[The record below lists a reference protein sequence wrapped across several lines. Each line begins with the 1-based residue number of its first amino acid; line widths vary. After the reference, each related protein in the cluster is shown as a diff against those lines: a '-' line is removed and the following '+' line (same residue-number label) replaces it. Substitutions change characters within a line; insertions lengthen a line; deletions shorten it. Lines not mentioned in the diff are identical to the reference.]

1 MAYVEDYLLSLIY
14 QLNVQKN
21 ETKRHIFLL
30 ICATDPTVLREN
42 NEITNLMQKI
52 EENEKSIIF
61 RLVYNNVRGLFNEEV
76 KYFKDIDRDDQ
87 YREYLTTKLYRP
99 TPSALEYF
107 IQIQT
112 DINKN
117 YSRII
122 ELVHE
127 NNLFISQPN
136 MS

>member
-1 MAYVEDYLLSLIY
+1 MAYVEEYVLSLIE

-30 ICATDPTVLREN
+30 VCATDPTVLREN
-42 NEITNLMQKI
+42 DDITNLMEEI

-61 RLVYNNVRGLFNEEV
+61 RLVYNNVRGVFNEEV

-87 YREYLTTKLYRP
+87 YREYLTTELYRP
-99 TPSALEYF
+99 TPPALEYF
-107 IQIQT
+107 LQIQT

-117 YSRII
+117 YRRII

-127 NNLFISQPN
+127 KNLFISRPN